1 MTNKAAFPQIAPLA
15 FAAILVLF
23 ADSSWAQLPA
33 QTVIAT
39 VAGQDIT
46 LEEIDELLGQK
57 VASLQEQLYTLR
69 RQKLDELIIAKL
81 MAAEASARG
90 VSAEE
95 LFQVEIESKVS
106 RVTDADVAAF
116 FAANK
121 AALPANE
128 EMLREQIRGYLTGH
142 RLNERK
148 NAFVQSL
155 ASAKTVL
162 MSLAAPSP
170 FRSVA
175 KTEHA
180 PFRGNAKALVSIV
193 EFSDFHCPYCR
204 QAQATLRQVL
214 DHYADQVRLVFKH
227 SPIDRL
233 HPNARKAS
241 EASECARDQDQF
253 WLFHDELFRAEPS
266 ESSSTDDLVNIAA
279 RLKLDATAFKICLES
294 GKHASEVES
303 DVVEGAAL
311 GVSGTPTFFVNGR
324 IFVGAQS
331 IDNFR
336 SLIDQELAL
345 PADKNRKTS
354 GQK

>member
-1 MTNKAAFPQIAPLA
+1 MTHRAWFSPIATRTLA
-15 FAAILVLF
+15 TILVLF
-23 ADSSWAQLPA
+23 AESSWAQSPA

-46 LEEIDELLGQK
+46 VEEIDELLGQK
-57 VASLQEQLYTLR
+57 VASLQEQLYPLR
-69 RQKLDELIIAKL
+69 RQKLDEVIIAKL
-81 MAAEASARG
+81 MAAEASARR
-90 VSAEE
+90 VSVDE
-95 LFQVEIESKVS
+95 LFQAEVESKVLS
-106 RVTDADVAAF
+106 VTNADVAAF
-116 FAANK
+116 FAANR
-121 AALPANE
+121 AGLPANE
-128 EMLREQIRGYLTGH
+128 EAVREQIRAYLTGL

-155 ASAKTVL
+155 ASAKAVSI
-162 MSLAAPSP
+162 SLAAPSP
-170 FRSVA
+170 FRAAA

-180 PFRGNAKALVSIV
+180 PFRGNAKAPVSIV

-204 QAQATLRQVL
+204 QVQATLRQVL

-233 HPNARKAS
+233 HPTARKAS

-266 ESSSTDDLVNIAA
+266 ASSSMDDLVNMAV
-279 RLKLDATAFKICLES
+279 RLKLDASAFKTCLES
-294 GKHASEVES
+294 DKHAGEVES
-303 DVVEGAAL
+303 DVVEGATL

-331 IDNFR
+331 IDAFR
-336 SLIDQELAL
+336 NLIDEELAL
-345 PADKNRKTS
+345 SAAKGRKSS
-354 GQK
+354 GQR